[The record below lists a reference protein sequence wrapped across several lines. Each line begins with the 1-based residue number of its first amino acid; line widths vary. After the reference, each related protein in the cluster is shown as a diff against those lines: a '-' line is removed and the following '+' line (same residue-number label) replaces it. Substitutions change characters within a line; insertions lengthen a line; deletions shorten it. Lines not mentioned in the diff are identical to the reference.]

1 MKIWPNK
8 QKKINQKQT
17 TYDLDVELN
26 KDFET
31 VNRILIE
38 FREKDGQNRRT
49 DVEFQHSR
57 KKNFFKEPNGNY
69 ILKIQYHK

>member
-1 MKIWPNK
+1 MKIWPNR
-8 QKKINQKQT
+8 KKLIRSRP
-17 TYDLDVELN
+17 TYDLDAELN

-49 DVEFQHSR
+49 DVKF
-57 KKNFFKEPNGNY
+57 
-69 ILKIQYHK
+69 